1 MRRTA
6 LAVTTLLLALFA
18 LPAFAVQSRNV
29 VDDVIKM
36 AKSGVAEE
44 TMLDFLA
51 KAPRYDVN
59 ADDVVAMSE
68 ANVPR
73 TVIRAV
79 VKGADNSEPGRYDST
94 RGTVVVAPAYG
105 YYPYG
110 YYGYPYYDPFWYG
123 PSLSLG
129 FGFGFGHGYYG
140 GHGGHGGFH
149 HRH

>member
-44 TMLDFLA
+44 TMLDFVA

-79 VKGADNSEPGRYDST
+79 VKGAENSEPGRYDST
-94 RGTVVVAPAYG
+94 RSTVVVAPAYG
-105 YYPYG
+105 YYP

-123 PSLSLG
+123 PSLSIG
-129 FGFGFGHGYYG
+129 FGFGFGHYG
-140 GHGGHGGFH
+140 HYGHYNGGFH
-149 HRH
+149 HRHW